1 MKIVVTGAHG
11 FLGWHLRCRLHALT
25 DATVAAVGRGDLGR
39 LPEVVRDADA
49 VVHLAGVNRGADT
62 DLAEANVTLSRLVA
76 DAVSRSD
83 TRPRIVF
90 ANSIQAANGTPYGDG
105 KAAAASVLAE
115 AVESV
120 GSSFIDVR
128 LPNLFGEHGRPH
140 YNSFVATFCH
150 ELALGRQPKVVDR
163 ELFLLHAQ
171 RAAQALMDGLAGD
184 SRMDTPSGTPVTVA
198 GVLGALHRFQHPYN
212 SGDIPPLVSELD
224 IELFNTFRAELFPAR
239 YPIPLVKRADAR
251 GELFE
256 CVRSHGGSGHA
267 FVSTAVP
274 GATRG
279 EHFHLRKVERFV
291 VIRGRGRITL
301 RRLLTDEVVT
311 FVVDGETPVALDMPT
326 MWAHN
331 ITNTGDGELVTMFWT
346 NTIFDAAH
354 PDTYPERV
362 VLDEPAEELALR

>member
-1 MKIVVTGAHG
+1 MKIVVTGAYG

-25 DATVAAVGRGDLGR
+25 DATVAAVGRGHIER
-39 LPEVVRDADA
+39 LPEVVHDADA

-62 DLAEANVTLSRLVA
+62 GLTEANVTLSRVVA
-76 DAVSRSD
+76 DAVTRSD
-83 TRPRIVF
+83 SRPRIVF
-90 ANSIQAANGTPYGDG
+90 ANSIQAGNGTPYGDG
-105 KAAAASVLAE
+105 KAAAASVLA
-115 AVESV
+115 AAAESM
-120 GSSFIDVR
+120 GSSFVDVR
-128 LPNLFGEHGRPH
+128 LPNLFGEHGRPY

-150 ELALGRQPKVVDR
+150 ELALGRQPSVVDR

-171 RAAQALMDGLAGD
+171 PAAKALMDGLAGD
-184 SRMDTPSGTPVTVA
+184 SRIDNPSGTPVTVA
-198 GVLGALHRFQHPYN
+198 GVLGALHRFQHLYDG
-212 SGDIPPLVSELD
+212 GDIPPLVSELD

-239 YPIPLVKRADAR
+239 YPIPLVNRADAR

-267 FVSTAVP
+267 FVSSTVP

-301 RRLLTDEVVT
+301 RRLLTDEVVA